1 MTAPYRRD
9 ENLRLGTNYHP
20 AQLATHFAFPSYGGS
35 FDAAVL
41 RRVGVGICRRHEG
54 GVRCPSYMV
63 TREEVDSTRGRARML
78 FEMLQGNSDSPIQDG
93 WRSREVL
100 GALDLCLAC
109 KRCKKDCPVNV
120 DMATYKAEFLSHRYA
135 GRLRPLAHYSMGWLP
150 LWANLASRIPHVVY
164 ALT

>member
-1 MTAPYRRD
+1 
-9 ENLRLGTNYHP
+9 
-20 AQLATHFAFPSYGGS
+20 
-35 FDAAVL
+35 
-41 RRVGVGICRRHEG
+41 
-54 GVRCPSYMV
+54 MV

>member
-35 FDAAVL
+35 FDA
-41 RRVGVGICRRHEG
+41 
-54 GVRCPSYMV
+54 
-63 TREEVDSTRGRARML
+63 
-78 FEMLQGNSDSPIQDG
+78 
-93 WRSREVL
+93 
-100 GALDLCLAC
+100 ALDLCLAC